1 MNNRTGI
8 KNTGNQNI
16 NIPRLTVITAVMAA
30 GAAAGSIYTAHYTN
44 TDFFTL
50 SQLQGTEL
58 FRQLA
63 VFHMIPVFAAFLSSY
78 FGYGAVIAL
87 CAALCRG
94 FAFSAPLTK
103 NIMANGLGGY
113 FSFTALGSI
122 CGILSVLAVIIMS
135 MQAIEISS
143 VRRENKLTEDDQKN
157 TFVLFVC
164 CAAAIILGA
173 AMDAYMM
180 K

>member
-8 KNTGNQNI
+8 KNAENENV
-16 NIPRLTVITAVMAA
+16 NIPRLIVITAVMAA
-30 GAAAGSIYTAHYTN
+30 GAAAGSIYTTRVGQ
-44 TDFFTL
+44 DFYTL

-63 VFHMIPVFAAFLSSY
+63 VFNMIPVFGAFLSSY

-87 CAALCRG
+87 FAALCRG

-103 NIMANGLGGY
+103 NIASNGLYGY
-113 FSFTALGSI
+113 FSFAGLGSI

-135 MQAIEISS
+135 MQAIEMSS
-143 VRRENKLTEDDQKN
+143 ARRGGRVSEDDSKN
-157 TFVLFVC
+157 TFVLLAC

-173 AMDAYMM
+173 AIDAYMM